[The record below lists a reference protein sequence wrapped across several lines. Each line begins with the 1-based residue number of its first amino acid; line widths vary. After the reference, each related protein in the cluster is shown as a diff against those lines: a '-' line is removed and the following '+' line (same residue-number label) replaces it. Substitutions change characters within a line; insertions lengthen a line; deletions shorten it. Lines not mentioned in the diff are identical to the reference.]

1 MNRLAAIQPEQ
12 LNLWTIQAKQKAKIG
27 QLPSYIPLLQQVDPD
42 ELAVGVIGLDG
53 QRLLAGKS
61 DWSELTLRERTFPL
75 MSVIK
80 PFLLLYLLSYL
91 GSQTVFQ
98 RVGKEASQYPFNSL
112 TQLLSDRGFPR
123 NPMINSGAIAL
134 ASLLPGQ
141 NAAFRC
147 ENLRSWLNKHAKS
160 QLFPS
165 QSALDS
171 VFSLSNYKNQALAE
185 EMAAR
190 GYIENATIALETYNH
205 ICCLSGTIVD
215 LARLGLLLIDSFSF
229 SQIVREIMATCGLYE
244 ASKEFFKRVGFPTK
258 SGVSGAILSIVPNQ
272 GAIAIYS
279 PPLDEQGN
287 SVAGLFLLEQIAE
300 QLNYAKKSS

>member
-42 ELAVGVIGLDG
+42 ELAVCIVGLDG
-53 QRLLAGKS
+53 QMLLAGKS
-61 DWSELTLRERTFPL
+61 ERTFPL

-112 TQLLSDRGFPR
+112 IQLLSDRGFPR

-141 NAAFRC
+141 DASSRC
-147 ENLRSWLNKHAKS
+147 ENLRSWLNKHAKT

-190 GYIENATIALETYNH
+190 GYIENATIALETYNR
-205 ICCLSGTIVD
+205 ICCLSGTIID
-215 LARLGLLLIDSFSF
+215 LARLGLLLLDSFSF

-244 ASKEFFKRVGFPTK
+244 ASQQFFKRVGFPTK
-258 SGVSGAILSIVPNQ
+258 SGVSGAVLSIVPKQ

-300 QLNYAKKSS
+300 QLK

>member
-12 LNLWTIQAKQKAKIG
+12 LDLWTIQAKQKAKIG

-42 ELAVGVIGLDG
+42 ELAVGIIGLDG
-53 QRLLAGKS
+53 QMLLAGKS
-61 DWSELTLRERTFPL
+61 ERTFPL

-112 TQLLSDRGFPR
+112 IQLLSDRGFPR

-141 NAAFRC
+141 NASSRC

-165 QSALDS
+165 QTALDS
-171 VFSLSNYKNQALAE
+171 VFSLSNLKNQALAE

-244 ASKEFFKRVGFPTK
+244 ASQQFFKRVGFPTK
-258 SGVSGAILSIVPNQ
+258 SGVSGAVLSIVPKQ

-279 PPLDEQGN
+279 PPLNEQGN

-300 QLNYAKKSS
+300 QLN